1 MQRQG
6 VRGVSTAKNRFTT
19 HADPSHVRASDLVN
33 EAFSATRPDQLMLAD
48 FTYCS
53 TWSGVV
59 YVSFI
64 IDVFSRRLVG
74 RKASRSMTTG
84 LVVDTLNMAA
94 WTRCHTTLENLIG
107 HTDAGSHY
115 TSVLYTDRTSEIVAA
130 ASIGTVGDCYGNAVA
145 ESPMGIFKTELHR
158 NLDVVADNGGHEKE
172 LDDLEIATCGLGI
185 LVQRGATPWRARLL
199 DAKRSRGAR
208 SCQELGQDSM
218 RDPSEGVTTTVRPI
232 HFSELLGV
240 AGARQADCRSWLAC
254 AMTTMA
260 ERVQFRTL

>member
-59 YVSFI
+59 YVAFI

-74 RKASRSMTTG
+74 RRASRSMTTG

-208 SCQELGQDSM
+208 SCQESGQGGV